1 MKEGT
6 DVTCNSSQ
14 LSYLDNDNNETNG
27 SNDAHTD
34 NQQVDY
40 CRLLLLITLMLSPF
54 IITQIIGTILQRQ
67 GKIDD
72 F

>member
-27 SNDAHTD
+27 SNDAHTNNQRVD
-34 NQQVDY
+34 N
-40 CRLLLLITLMLSPF
+40 CRLILLITLMLSPF